1 MPVPAPLHGASSAA
15 ALRAAGRT
23 VPELA
28 EAGFTKAEL
37 VAAGYLDVGRKLRAA
52 GWSAGACRSGGL
64 ALDASDLKAAG
75 YTSEE
80 ILAQVGPAL
89 TCSPSPVG

>member
-1 MPVPAPLHGASSAA
+1 MNSPAPTPLSSS
-15 ALRAAGRT
+15 LET
-23 VPELA
+23 VKPPY
-28 EAGFTKAEL
+28 EAPQIT
-37 VAAGYLDVGRKLRAA
+37 
-52 GWSAGACRSGGL
+52 S
-64 ALDASDLKAAG
+64 

>member
-1 MPVPAPLHGASSAA
+1 MTSQLSNPLPASPTTLK
-15 ALRAAGRT
+15 
-23 VPELA
+23 PPY
-28 EAGFTKAEL
+28 EAPQIT
-37 VAAGYLDVGRKLRAA
+37 
-52 GWSAGACRSGGL
+52 S
-64 ALDASDLKAAG
+64 

>member
-1 MPVPAPLHGASSAA
+1 MTSQLSNPLPASSAT
-15 ALRAAGRT
+15 LQ
-23 VPELA
+23 PPY
-28 EAGFTKAEL
+28 EAPQIT
-37 VAAGYLDVGRKLRAA
+37 
-52 GWSAGACRSGGL
+52 S
-64 ALDASDLKAAG
+64 

>member
-1 MPVPAPLHGASSAA
+1 MNNPVTTPHSSELETVKPPYEAPQITS
-15 ALRAAGRT
+15 
-23 VPELA
+23 
-28 EAGFTKAEL
+28 
-37 VAAGYLDVGRKLRAA
+37 
-52 GWSAGACRSGGL
+52 
-64 ALDASDLKAAG
+64 

>member
-1 MPVPAPLHGASSAA
+1 MNNPVTTPHSSA
-15 ALRAAGRT
+15 LET
-23 VPELA
+23 VKPPY
-28 EAGFTKAEL
+28 EAPQIT
-37 VAAGYLDVGRKLRAA
+37 
-52 GWSAGACRSGGL
+52 S
-64 ALDASDLKAAG
+64 